1 MNESIFQTLPDQ
13 QHCYFLT
20 DIPGSFGVRIS
31 SIPFSHPGN
40 VPVIIDVLRQ
50 QANFNAAVESC
61 VRVNS
66 LQDLDKS
73 IMFELSYT
81 DLKHLSVTFEH
92 PSEEC
97 IATVEMDLGNV
108 DAGPKCKVFA
118 SSESSVCPED
128 TLNAVMKR

>member
-1 MNESIFQTLPDQ
+1 MPDQ
-13 QHCYFLT
+13 QHCYVLT
-20 DIPGSFGVRIS
+20 DIPGSFGIRIS

-50 QANFNAAVESC
+50 QANFNALVESC

-66 LQDLDKS
+66 LQGLDKS
-73 IMFELSYT
+73 VMFELSYT

-97 IATVEMDLGNV
+97 IATVEMDLADV
-108 DAGPKCKVFA
+108 DSGPKCKIFA
-118 SSESSVCPED
+118 SSDTSVCPEE
-128 TLNAVMKR
+128 TLNVVMKR

>member
-1 MNESIFQTLPDQ
+1 MPDQ
-13 QHCYFLT
+13 QHCYVLT
-20 DIPGSFGVRIS
+20 DIPGSFGIRIT

-50 QANFNAAVESC
+50 QANFNALVESC

-97 IATVEMDLGNV
+97 IATVEMDLADV
-108 DAGPKCKVFA
+108 DSGPKCKIFA
-118 SSESSVCPED
+118 SSDTSVCVEE
-128 TLNAVMKR
+128 TLNMVMKR

>member
-1 MNESIFQTLPDQ
+1 MPDQ
-13 QHCYFLT
+13 QHCYVLT
-20 DIPGSFGVRIS
+20 DIPGSFVIRIS

-50 QANFNAAVESC
+50 QANFNALVESC

-97 IATVEMDLGNV
+97 IATVEMDLADV
-108 DAGPKCKVFA
+108 DSGPKCKIFA
-118 SSESSVCPED
+118 SSDTSVCVEE
-128 TLNAVMKR
+128 TLNMVMKR

>member
-1 MNESIFQTLPDQ
+1 MPDQ
-13 QHCYFLT
+13 QHCYVLT
-20 DIPGSFGVRIS
+20 DIPGSFGIRIS

-50 QANFNAAVESC
+50 QANFNALVESC

-73 IMFELSYT
+73 VMFELSYT

-97 IATVEMDLGNV
+97 IATVEMDLADV
-108 DAGPKCKVFA
+108 DSGPKCKIFA
-118 SSESSVCPED
+118 SSDTSVCVEE
-128 TLNAVMKR
+128 TLNLIMKR

>member
-1 MNESIFQTLPDQ
+1 MPDQ
-13 QHCYFLT
+13 QHCYVLT
-20 DIPGSFGVRIS
+20 DIPGSFGIRIS

-50 QANFNAAVESC
+50 QANFNALVESC

-97 IATVEMDLGNV
+97 IATVEMDLADV
-108 DAGPKCKVFA
+108 DSGPKCKIFA
-118 SSESSVCPED
+118 SSDTSVCVEE
-128 TLNAVMKR
+128 TLNMVMKR

>member
-1 MNESIFQTLPDQ
+1 MPDQ
-13 QHCYFLT
+13 QHCYVLT
-20 DIPGSFGVRIS
+20 DIPGSFGIRIS

-50 QANFNAAVESC
+50 QANFNALVESC

-73 IMFELSYT
+73 VMFELSYT

-97 IATVEMDLGNV
+97 IATVEMDLADV
-108 DAGPKCKVFA
+108 DSGPKCKIFA
-118 SSESSVCPED
+118 SSDTSVCVEE
-128 TLNAVMKR
+128 TLNVVMKR

>member
-1 MNESIFQTLPDQ
+1 MPDQ
-13 QHCYFLT
+13 QHCYVLT
-20 DIPGSFGVRIS
+20 DIPGSFGIRIS

-50 QANFNAAVESC
+50 QANFNALVESC

-73 IMFELSYT
+73 VMFELSYT

-97 IATVEMDLGNV
+97 IATVEMDLADV
-108 DAGPKCKVFA
+108 DSGPKCKIFA
-118 SSESSVCPED
+118 SSDTSVCVEE
-128 TLNAVMKR
+128 TLNMVMKR